1 MIKRPL
7 GKTGLSVSAIGFGAW
22 NIGGQWGKVTREE
35 AIATIR
41 AAHDAGVNFFDT
53 ADAYGDPPG
62 LSEELIGEALAP
74 VRDRAIIATKV
85 GNFARRLGHPIPFTH
100 PLHVELCCDASLNR
114 LRTDS
119 IDVYQCHLANLTEP
133 QIFLDAFETLRRKGK
148 IRFAGSSTEKTEVL
162 KAFNIDGNCAVVQL
176 EYSLVHRDHEDGLLP
191 FAQQHGIGVIAR
203 GPLAQGVCSG
213 KYSAESRFTDSVRS
227 SWNDGARRELFLA
240 QLKQI
245 ERVRF
250 LDSPAR
256 PLAMAALQYV
266 IAHPAVSTAIV
277 GARTPEQA
285 RENALA
291 GTHEMS
297 DDERDRVRSLLAST

>member
-1 MIKRPL
+1 MLKRAL

-22 NIGGQWGKVTREE
+22 NIGGQWGKITHDE

-41 AAHDAGVNFFDT
+41 AAYHAGVNFFDT

-74 VRDRAIIATKV
+74 VHDGVVIATKV

-100 PLHVELCCDASLNR
+100 PLHVELCCDASLKR
-114 LRTDS
+114 LRTNT

-148 IRFAGSSTEKTEVL
+148 IRFAGSSTEKIEVL
-162 KAFNIDGNCAVVQL
+162 KAFNADGKCAVVQL
-176 EYSLVHRDHEDGLLP
+176 EYSLVHRVHEKGLLD
-191 FAQQHGIGVIAR
+191 FARQNGIGVIAR
-203 GPLAQGVCSG
+203 GPLGQGVCSG
-213 KYSAESRFTDSVRS
+213 KYTADSRFTDSVRS
-227 SWNDGARRELFLA
+227 SWNESPRRDVFLA

-250 LDSPAR
+250 LENSGR
-256 PLAMAALQYV
+256 TLATAALQYV
-266 IAHPAVSTAIV
+266 ISHPTVSTAIV
-277 GARTPEQA
+277 GARTPDQA
-285 RENALA
+285 RQNAAA
-291 GTHEMS
+291 G
-297 DDERDRVRSLLAST
+297 DRVLSEPELAQVRAALG